1 MLVDHLVPVGINVK
15 EAMLA
20 AVVPVRVKDVMDLLA
35 SVKMTIA
42 YATRLVVSSPVVMVS
57 QFTVLCVV

>member
-20 AVVPVRVKDVMDLLA
+20 AVVPVRVKDVMDPLA

-42 YATRLVVSSPVVMVS
+42 YVKRLVVSSPVAMVS
-57 QFTVLCVV
+57 QFTVLCVI

>member
-20 AVVPVRVKDVMDLLA
+20 AVVPVRVKDAMDLLA
-35 SVKMTIA
+35 SVKMTIV
-42 YATRLVVSSPVVMVS
+42 YVTRLVVSSPVAMVS
-57 QFTVLCVV
+57 